1 MIKRYSVLTSSVAG
15 LMIIALLLSAC
26 QNKKKGGFTV
36 EGEYKNADKLAL
48 MAGPIGYAY
57 LLEVPYGKEQ
67 APVILDSAKLSG
79 NNGRFSLSGTVR
91 AQEVYEVVFGNNA
104 LAVPLVNDAT
114 EVKVNVD
121 LGKKDDFYEISGSE
135 ASAQL
140 KDLINFFGRKN
151 FEMEQAMAQLDSLKG
166 VNAPDTVLLA
176 ATNKKNTAIQELN
189 TYLRQF
195 INTNNNPTLCA
206 LALGWSSRSFS
217 KSEFESALN
226 DLVKKFP
233 DHATL
238 KGLKQD
244 YEQQLAQMD
253 QKKDST
259 WVGRQA
265 PDLALPDPQGRT
277 VSISS
282 FKGKYLLVD
291 FWASWCGPCRAEN
304 PNVVQAYSE
313 FKHKNFAILG
323 VSLDKEKDA
332 WLDAIKAD
340 RLNWTHVSDLKY
352 WQSKAVEVFQFQGI
366 PFNILIDPQGKIIA
380 QGLRGDELESKLK
393 QVLN

>member
-1 MIKRYSVLTSSVAG
+1 MSF
-15 LMIIALLLSAC
+15 ALLLSAC
-26 QNKKKGGFTV
+26 QHKKKGGFTV
-36 EGEYKNADKLAL
+36 EGEYKNADKLS
-48 MAGPIGYAY
+48 MIAGPVSYAY

-67 APVILDSAKLSG
+67 APVVLDSVKLTGNSG
-79 NNGRFSLSGTVR
+79 HFTLSGTVR
-91 AQEVYEVVFGNNA
+91 AQEVYELVFGNNA
-104 LAVPLVNDAT
+104 LAVPLVNDASD
-114 EVKVNVD
+114 VNVTVD
-121 LGKKDDFYEISGSE
+121 LGKRDDFYDVKGSE
-135 ASAQL
+135 ASSQL
-140 KDLINFFGRKN
+140 RDLINFFGKKN
-151 FEMEQAMAQLDSLKG
+151 FEMEQSMAQLDSLKG
-166 VNAPDTVLLA
+166 AHASDSVVLA
-176 ATNKKNTAIQELN
+176 ATNKKNSAIQELN

-217 KSEFESALN
+217 REEFEAALGN
-226 DLVKKFP
+226 LVKKFP
-233 DHATL
+233 DNATL

-265 PDLALPDPQGRT
+265 PELTLPDTEGR
-277 VSISS
+277 SISLSS

-304 PNVVQAYSE
+304 PNVVQAYSQ
-313 FKHKNFAILG
+313 FKNKNFAILG

-332 WLDAIKAD
+332 WLEAIKSD
-340 RLNWTHVSDLKY
+340 KLTWTHVSDLKF
-352 WQSKAVEVFQFQGI
+352 WQSKAVEVFQFNGI

-380 QGLRGDELESKLK
+380 QGLRGDDLESKLK

>member
-1 MIKRYSVLTSSVAG
+1 MIKRYSFLTTSVVG
-15 LMIIALLLSAC
+15 LLIVTLLLPAC
-26 QNKKKGGFTV
+26 QQKKKGGFTV

-48 MAGPIGYAY
+48 MAGPVNKAY

-67 APVILDSAKLSG
+67 APILLDSVQLSG
-79 NNGRFSLSGTVR
+79 NNGHFSLSGIVK
-91 AQEVYEVVFGNNA
+91 AQQVYELVFGNNA
-104 LAVPLVNDAT
+104 LAVPLVNDAAD
-114 EVKVNVD
+114 VKVNVD
-121 LGKKDDFYEISGSE
+121 LGKKDDFYEVSGSE
-135 ASAQL
+135 ASSQL

-151 FEMEQAMAQLDSLKG
+151 FEMEQTMAQLDSCKSA
-166 VNAPDTVLLA
+166 NAPDSVVLA
-176 ATNKKNTAIQELN
+176 ATSRKNSAIQDLN

-195 INTNNNPTLCA
+195 INTNNSPTLCA

-217 KSEFESALN
+217 KSEFESAIN

-233 DHATL
+233 ENATL
-238 KGLKQD
+238 RGLKQD
-244 YEQQLAQMD
+244 YEQQLAQME

-259 WVGRQA
+259 WIGRQA
-265 PDLALPDPQGRT
+265 PELTLPDVEGHK

-313 FKHKNFAILG
+313 FKNKNFAILG

-332 WLDAIKAD
+332 WLEAIKSD
-340 RLNWTHVSDLKY
+340 KLSWTHVSDLKY
-352 WQSKAVEVFQFQGI
+352 WQSKAVDVFQFNGI
-366 PFNILIDPQGKIIA
+366 PFNLLIDPQGKIIA

-393 QVLN
+393 EVLN

>member
-1 MIKRYSVLTSSVAG
+1 MIKRLSNTCVIG
-15 LMIIALLLSAC
+15 LMSVVLLLSAC
-26 QNKKKGGFTV
+26 QQKKKGGFTV
-36 EGEYKNADKLAL
+36 EGTYKNADKLSM
-48 MAGPIGYAY
+48 MAGPVSYAY

-67 APVILDSAKLSG
+67 TPIILDSAKLSG
-79 NNGRFSLSGTVR
+79 NNGHFSLSGTVR
-91 AQEVYEVVFGNNA
+91 AQEVYELVFGNNA
-104 LAVPLVNDAT
+104 LAVPLVNDASD
-114 EVKVNVD
+114 VKVAVD

-135 ASAQL
+135 ASSQL

-151 FEMEQAMAQLDSLKG
+151 FEMEQSMARLDSLKG
-166 VNAPDTVLLA
+166 VNAPDSVVLA
-176 ATNKKNTAIQELN
+176 ATNKKNSSIQDLN

-217 KSEFESALN
+217 REEFEAALGN
-226 DLVKKFP
+226 LVKKFP
-233 DHATL
+233 DNATL

-244 YEQQLAQMD
+244 YEQQLAQMS
-253 QKKDST
+253 QKDNS

-265 PDLALPDPQGRT
+265 PELTLPDTQGRS
-277 VSISS
+277 VSLSS

-291 FWASWCGPCRAEN
+291 FWASWCAPCRAEN

-313 FKHKNFAILG
+313 FKSKNFAILG

-332 WLDAIKAD
+332 WLEAIKSD
-340 RLNWTHVSDLKY
+340 RLNWTHVSDLKF
-352 WQSKAVEVFQFQGI
+352 WQSKAVEVFQFNGI
-366 PFNILIDPQGKIIA
+366 PFNVLIDPQGKIIA

-393 QVLN
+393 EVLN

>member
-1 MIKRYSVLTSSVAG
+1 MIKRYSVLTRSVAG
-15 LMIIALLLSAC
+15 LVIIALLLSAC
-26 QNKKKGGFTV
+26 QQKKKGGFTV

-48 MAGPIGYAY
+48 MAGPVGYAY

-67 APVILDSAKLSG
+67 APVILDSAKLAG

-104 LAVPLVNDAT
+104 LAVPLVNDAAD
-114 EVKVNVD
+114 VKINVD
-121 LGKKDDFYEISGSE
+121 LGKKDDFYETSGSE

-140 KDLINFFGRKN
+140 RDLINFFGRKN
-151 FEMEQAMAQLDSLKG
+151 FEMEQSMSQLDSLKG
-166 VNAPDTVLLA
+166 ASAPDSVLLA
-176 ATNKKNTAIQELN
+176 ATNKKNSAIQELN

-233 DHATL
+233 DHVAL
-238 KGLKQD
+238 RGIKQD
-244 YEQQLAQMD
+244 YEQQLAQMA

-332 WLDAIKAD
+332 WLEAIKDD
-340 RLNWTHVSDLKY
+340 RLSWTHVSDLKY

-393 QVLN
+393 EVLN